1 MKRIYA
7 AVLLSIPF
15 IVVLPMIYPE
25 SIIYRDYYRYMKTIT
40 LLANMLI
47 CMFFAARSKERDERI
62 FFILIGVSMLFFFVD
77 GIFDI
82 ISIYSSYPIDIYD
95 AISDFVGILP
105 ILFLLFYRIIVD
117 FKHIKKENRTT
128 LLFGSIVSSSG
139 FILLGVVVLRVALST
154 PGISINDILLYLP
167 FLIVNILMMVLL
179 VTLYILYVEVNFRY
193 YILALLSGYFFL
205 FVGDVFEFMY
215 ALYKGIGNRIAS
227 RSVTLFAFALLF
239 VILVWIRSSNI
250 SISTLSQIEE
260 ERTKYK
266 KLYLELDDKLR
277 DLLVLTQF
285 LRHDFGNDIVVIS
298 NALEIYKE
306 KPSKDLMMMAEK
318 RLKLMEERISNLRT
332 KEEIYSSLKTVA
344 IPITFIEDIAK
355 LFKNV
360 SIRIKNRKLQV
371 RGNQLLNSVLFNII
385 DNSFKHGGKNVD
397 VKIDVDTRD
406 RFVIIKIIDNGTGMT
421 DQQKTIIRNR
431 VATLDENLEIPDSVG
446 LMLAKTTING
456 LGGELIIEDNKP
468 RGTIIILE
476 LPIFEE
482 K

>member
-1 MKRIYA
+1 
-7 AVLLSIPF
+7 
-15 IVVLPMIYPE
+15 
-25 SIIYRDYYRYMKTIT
+25 MKTVI

-47 CMFFAARSKERDERI
+47 CVIFASRSKERDERI
-62 FFILIGVSMLFFFVD
+62 FFSLLSASMFFYLID

-82 ISIYSSYPIDIYD
+82 ISIYSSYPVDIYN
-95 AISDFVGILP
+95 ALSDLAGNLP
-105 ILFLLFYRIIVD
+105 ILILLIYRIIVD

-139 FILLGVVVLRVALST
+139 FILLGVIVLRVALST
-154 PGISINDILLYLP
+154 PEILLNDILLYLP
-167 FLIVNILMMVLL
+167 FLIVNILIMVLL
-179 VTLYILYVEVNFRY
+179 VTLYILYVEANFRY

-215 ALYKGIGNRIAS
+215 ALYKGLGNRITS
-227 RSVTLFAFALLF
+227 RAMTLFAFTLLF
-239 VILVWIRSSNI
+239 VVLVWIRSSNV
-250 SISTLSQIEE
+250 SISTLSQIES

-266 KLYLELDDKLR
+266 KLYLDLDDKLK

-306 KPSKDLMMMAEK
+306 KPSVDLMMMAQK
-318 RLKLMEERISNLRT
+318 RLKLMEERISNLRS

-360 SIRIKNRKLQV
+360 SVRLRNRKIIV

-385 DNSFKHGGKNVD
+385 DNSFKHGGENVSVQID
-397 VKIDVDTRD
+397 VKTKDKHA
-406 RFVIIKIIDNGTGMT
+406 IIKIIDNGVGMT

-456 LGGELIIEDNKP
+456 LSGELFIEDNKP
-468 RGTIIILE
+468 QGTIIIIE
-476 LPIFEE
+476 LPLFEE

>member
-1 MKRIYA
+1 MKRIYVG
-7 AVLLSIPF
+7 VLLSIPL
-15 IVVLPMIYPE
+15 IVVLPMFYTAE
-25 SIIYRDYYRYMKTIT
+25 IIYRDYYRYMKTAFM
-40 LLANMLI
+40 LANMII
-47 CMFFAARSKERDERI
+47 CAFFAARSKERDERI
-62 FFILIGVSMLFFFVD
+62 FFSLLSASMFFYLVD

-82 ISIYSSYPIDIYD
+82 ISIYSNYPIDIYD
-95 AISDFVGILP
+95 ALSDLAGNLP
-105 ILFLLFYRIIVD
+105 ILALLIYRIIVD

-154 PGISINDILLYLP
+154 SDIPLSDILLYLP
-167 FLIVNILMMVLL
+167 FLIVNILIMSLL

-193 YILALLSGYFFL
+193 YILVLLSGYFFL

-215 ALYKGIGNRIAS
+215 ALYKGLSNRIIS
-227 RSVTLFAFALLF
+227 RTMTLFAFSLLF
-239 VILVWIRSSNI
+239 VVLIWINSSNI
-250 SISTLSQIEE
+250 SISTLSQIEA

-266 KLYLELDDKLR
+266 KLYLDLDDKLK

-306 KPSKDLMMMAEK
+306 KPSIDLMMMAEK

-332 KEEIYSSLKTVA
+332 REEIYSSLKTVA
-344 IPITFIEDIAK
+344 ISITFIEDIAK

-360 SIRIKNRKLQV
+360 SVRIKNRKILV

-385 DNSFKHGGKNVD
+385 DNSFKHGGENVV

-406 RFVIIKIIDNGTGMT
+406 SFVIIKIIDNGIGMT

-456 LGGELIIEDNKP
+456 LSGELFIEDNKP
-468 RGTIIILE
+468 QGTIIIIE
-476 LPIFEE
+476 LPLFKE

>member
-1 MKRIYA
+1 MKRIFVG
-7 AVLLSIPF
+7 VLLSIPF
-15 IVVLPMIYPE
+15 IAVLPMIYAE
-25 SIIYRDYYRYMKTIT
+25 SIIYQDYYRYMKTAF
-40 LLANMLI
+40 LLANMII
-47 CMFFAARSKERDERI
+47 CIIFATRSKERDER
-62 FFILIGVSMLFFFVD
+62 FFFFLIGVSMFFFFVD

-82 ISIYSSYPIDIYD
+82 ISIYSSYPIEIYD
-95 AISDFVGILP
+95 AISDFVGNLP
-105 ILFLLFYRIIVD
+105 ILALLIYRIVVD

-139 FILLGVVVLRVALST
+139 FVLLGVIVLRVALST
-154 PGISINDILLYLP
+154 PDIPISDILLYLP
-167 FLIVNILMMVLL
+167 FLIANILMMVLL

-215 ALYKGIGNRIAS
+215 ALYKGVVNRIIS
-227 RSVTLFAFALLF
+227 RSVTLFAFTLLF
-239 VILVWIRSSNI
+239 AVLVWIRGSKI

-266 KLYLELDDKLR
+266 KLYLDLDDKLR

-360 SIRIKNRKLQV
+360 SVRIRNRKILV

-385 DNSFKHGGKNVD
+385 ENSFKHGGKNVN
-397 VKIDVDTRD
+397 VKIDVNLRD
-406 RFVIIKIIDNGTGMT
+406 RFVIMKIIDDGVGMT

-431 VATLDENLEIPDSVG
+431 VATLDENQEIPESVG

-456 LGGELIIEDNKP
+456 LNGELFIEDNKP
-468 RGTIIILE
+468 QGTIIIIE
-476 LPIFEE
+476 LPLFEE